1 MGRRSDHTREELSD
15 LIIREGHRQLSE
27 VGFAHFSAREVAKRI
42 GYSIGTLYNV
52 FGSYD
57 HLMLAINGRTLD
69 LWRAALAAKLE
80 AAREGR
86 LARAIAAY
94 FDFAVSH
101 RHAWTALYDFRLPE
115 GEAMPEFYAQKVAAI
130 TGIVVAEVAA
140 ALPEPRRH
148 TAPALA
154 RSLLASVHGH
164 CFFALNGTFALL
176 GETDPLAAAQAR
188 VREAVAAAS
197 IGSPA
202 GERFGETGRVVGDA
216 DQAHRPLKSAI
227 ATHSQYK

>member
-1 MGRRSDHTREELSD
+1 MGRRSDHTRDELSE

-69 LWRAALAAKLE
+69 LWRAALAARLQD
-80 AAREGR
+80 ADGDR
-86 LARAIAAY
+86 LALAIEAY
-94 FDFAVSH
+94 FEFAISH

-115 GEAMPEFYAQKVAAI
+115 GEPMPDFYAHKVSAI
-130 TGIVVAEVAA
+130 TQIVVDEVSQVLAD
-140 ALPEPRRH
+140 EHRH
-148 TAPALA
+148 QAPALA
-154 RSLLASVHGH
+154 RSLLATVHGH

-176 GETDPLAAAQAR
+176 GENDPLGAALAR
-188 VREAVAAAS
+188 VREVVAQNRLTSAL
-197 IGSPA
+197 
-202 GERFGETGRVVGDA
+202 VV
-216 DQAHRPLKSAI
+216 
-227 ATHSQYK
+227 